1 MQRSGKELMQAQNA
15 VSIEYFKNSKRF
27 ADLLNGYFFN
37 GDEVVRW
44 EKCSGKRSCVAKDKK
59 KRYKSYDKSKYC
71 GFILQCGD

>member
-1 MQRSGKELMQAQNA
+1 MQAQNA

-44 EKCSGKRSCVAKDKK
+44 EMLRKGEHVWKR
-59 KRYKSYDKSKYC
+59 
-71 GFILQCGD
+71 